1 MGDGRAARPAG
12 NLPQPTSSFI
22 GRTRE
27 LAEVK
32 RQLEAARLVTLT
44 GPGGVGKT
52 RLALQVGQQARRAFR
67 DGVWLADLAA
77 LEDAERLS
85 ETVAAA
91 LGVIEQ
97 STRGAAEQL
106 ADHLADRSLLLVLD
120 NCEHLV
126 GSSASLADHLLRR
139 APDLKILATSR
150 QPLGVPGEHVYT
162 VPPLPAPDPDD
173 LDASL
178 TSSRY
183 EAVALLVDRATAV
196 QPDFAVDPRNK
207 TAVARLCARLDGLP
221 LAIELA
227 ATRLRTLSVEQL
239 ADRLDDRFGLLTRG
253 SPAALSR
260 QQTLRALIDWSADL
274 CTPQER
280 LLWARLSVFPADFD
294 LISAEE
300 ICSGDELDRR
310 SLVDVLDSLVAK
322 SIVTV
327 PRRVPAPRY
336 RLLETIRHYGRELL
350 TAAGQE
356 PELRRR
362 HCAHYLRLAEDACAD
377 WPGDGQAEILAR
389 LREEHANLSAALDWT
404 LAGPGEVESGLRL
417 ASALRYHW
425 ILGGFLATGRR
436 RLDQVLEVEHHPT
449 PHRARG
455 DALWV
460 TAWIALLQGDH
471 EAARRRLDECEQI
484 AVSLRDDHLAGYV
497 SLLEGTLA
505 LFGGDLRPAVERFE
519 AGLSALERAAD
530 VAAVLWGE
538 FQLSV
543 ALSHLGEH
551 ERADA
556 LCAEAIRTAEQAG
569 ETWARSEAMWA
580 RAFDTWLSGD
590 PERTA
595 AELDRAAIDLT
606 PDANQVS
613 TVLGVELLAWIAASE
628 HRAEDAAVLLGAAES
643 VWRALGT
650 NLMAFGPVFAQ
661 HAERCRS
668 SVVDALGQ
676 MRFADLVDRGLGLGI
691 AVLDRTPQSAPPPAE
706 HDQRV
711 VLTPRERQ
719 VAELIA
725 EGLTNKAIA
734 KALVL
739 SPRTVD
745 GYVERLFTKLEV
757 GNRAQVAGWVHEHRT
772 AQDG

>member
-12 NLPQPTSSFI
+12 NLPSPASSFV
-22 GRTRE
+22 GRSRE
-27 LAEVK
+27 LTEVK

-52 RLALQVGQQARRAFR
+52 RLAIQLGLQARRAFR
-67 DGVWLADLAA
+67 DGVWLVDLAV
-77 LEDAERLS
+77 LEEPERLA

-97 STRGAAEQL
+97 STRGAADQL

-126 GSSASLADHLLRR
+126 RPSAALVDHLLRR

-150 QPLGVPGEHVYT
+150 QPLGLAGEHLYT
-162 VPPLPAPDPDD
+162 VPPLPAPDPEDRE
-173 LDASL
+173 ASL
-178 TSSRY
+178 SSSRY
-183 EAVALLVDRATAV
+183 DAVALLVDRAAAV
-196 QPDFAVDPRNK
+196 QPDFAVDSDNSA
-207 TAVARLCARLDGLP
+207 AVARLCARLDGLP

-239 ADRLDDRFGLLTRG
+239 ADRLDDRFELLTRG

-274 CTPQER
+274 CTSRER
-280 LLWARLSVFPADFD
+280 LLWAALSVFPADFD
-294 LISAEE
+294 LVAAEE
-300 ICSGDELDRR
+300 ICSSEDLGAHA
-310 SLVDVLDSLVAK
+310 LVDVLDSLVAK

-327 PRRVPAPRY
+327 QRRMPVPRY
-336 RLLETIRHYGRELL
+336 RLLETIRHYGREVL
-350 TAAGQE
+350 AAGGQ

-362 HCAHYLRLAEDACAD
+362 HSAHYLRLAEDACAE
-377 WPGDGQAEILAR
+377 WPGDRQAEILAG
-389 LREEHANLSAALDWT
+389 LREEHANLSAALDWII
-404 LAGPGEVESGLRL
+404 AVPGEIESGLRL

-436 RLDQVLEVEHHPT
+436 RLDQVLDVHRDPA
-449 PHRARG
+449 PNRARG

-460 TAWIALLQGDH
+460 TAWIALLQGDR
-471 EAARRRLDECEQI
+471 EAAVRRLAECDRI
-484 AVSLRDDHLAGYV
+484 AVLLSDDHLAGYV
-497 SLLEGTLA
+497 SLLQGTLA

-519 AGLSALERAAD
+519 AGLGALERAGD
-530 VAAVLWGE
+530 VAAVLWGQ

-551 ERADA
+551 ARADA
-556 LCAEAIRTAEQAG
+556 VCGAAIHTAEERG

-580 RAFDTWLSGD
+580 RAFDRWLSGD
-590 PERTA
+590 PDHTA
-595 AELDRAAIDLT
+595 GDLDRAAIELT

-613 TVLGVELLAWIAASE
+613 TVLSVELLAWIAASE
-628 HRAEDAAVLLGAAES
+628 QRPDDAAVLLGAAES

-650 NLMAFGPVFAQ
+650 NLAAFGPIFAQ
-661 HAERCRS
+661 HSERCRRN
-668 SVVDALGQ
+668 VVAALGDA
-676 MRFADLVDRGLGLGI
+676 RFSALVDRGLGLGTG
-691 AVLDRTPQSAPPPAE
+691 VLDRSAQSARTTPARDE
-706 HDQRV
+706 GL

-725 EGLTNKAIA
+725 DGLTNKAIA

-745 GYVERLFTKLEV
+745 GYVERLFAKLEV
-757 GNRAQVAGWVHEHRT
+757 GNRAQVAGWVHQHRV